1 MIMLVGCGFK
11 LQGKHELPSYM
22 KKLAISAEN
31 SNDTFYVQLRSL
43 LRDNGVILVSRP
55 KNKDSAAMLEVDLP
69 TITEQI
75 HSYDSKGQ
83 VSQYRL
89 VATCNYKLF
98 DANGSIMR
106 QNVINRSR
114 TYGLMPNQL
123 LSNASEQQ
131 IITEE
136 LHMEIINELLRQ
148 LSSKVDNIN
157 KMNIETQDKDD
168 PNCPC

>member
-1 MIMLVGCGFK
+1 
-11 LQGKHELPSYM
+11 
-22 KKLAISAEN
+22 
-31 SNDTFYVQLRSL
+31 
-43 LRDNGVILVSRP
+43 
-55 KNKDSAAMLEVDLP
+55 
-69 TITEQI
+69 
-75 HSYDSKGQ
+75 
-83 VSQYRL
+83 
-89 VATCNYKLF
+89 
-98 DANGSIMR
+98 MR